1 MAVKNPGA
9 TYGYDPT
16 GTGRYGVGTFY
27 DGVSG
32 VNIPM
37 PNTENTTVRSPL
49 IPKAKPFVPEQQK
62 SETIAQPSLAPV
74 KIATPDIVKAVH
86 EKAYSNEKMLEP
98 FFEDFGLQEILS
110 VARNSSMNIVNGQ
123 NVLYQPI
130 VNIASLSLQYNPL
143 NILPLQSADTIFKNF
158 SIVLEDKTIDE
169 GSGTGPNGEAEYLD
183 EFNNLIINV
192 TNLQADE
199 LVEIESLSIESKL
212 MIEYDTGGPS

>member
-1 MAVKNPGA
+1 MAGKNPGA

-37 PNTENTTVRSPL
+37 PNPENTTVRSPL

-130 VNIASLSLQYNPL
+130 VNMASLSLQYNPL

-212 MIEYDTGGPS
+212 MIEYDTGGTS

>member
-37 PNTENTTVRSPL
+37 PNTENTTIRSPL

-86 EKAYSNEKMLEP
+86 EKAYSNEKMLEA

-158 SIVLEDKTIDE
+158 SIVLEDKTIDD

>member
-37 PNTENTTVRSPL
+37 PNTENTTIRSPL

-98 FFEDFGLQEILS
+98 LFEDFGLQEILS

>member
-37 PNTENTTVRSPL
+37 PNTGNTTVRSPL
-49 IPKAKPFVPEQQK
+49 IPKAKPYVPEQQK

-130 VNIASLSLQYNPL
+130 VNIASLYLQYNPL

-212 MIEYDTGGPS
+212 MIEYDTGGTS